1 MKNKNGMENVL
12 KYKNFIATVKYSEED
27 EAFIG
32 RIDGINS
39 VISFEGQSVEEL
51 KSAFRE
57 AVESYLEFC
66 SKKGVLHPQ
75 KSYTGVFNV
84 RINSDLHRRAS
95 IAAQQQGSTLNAFV
109 KDSIE
114 RRLQYAH

>member
-1 MKNKNGMENVL
+1 MDNIL
-12 KYKNFIATVKYSEED
+12 KYKNFIASVKYSEDD

-32 RIDGINS
+32 RIEGIDS
-39 VISFEGQSVEEL
+39 VVSFEGESVAEL

-66 SKKGVLHPQ
+66 RRKGIADVQ
-75 KSYTGVFNV
+75 KSYTGIFNV

-95 IAAQQQGSTLNAFV
+95 ITAKQLGKTLNSFV
-109 KDSIE
+109 KESIE
-114 RRLQYAH
+114 QRLEHTH